1 MDQVTSSGLPR
12 GGALGA
18 LSHPL
23 PSGMRDLLPQEAEE
37 QLRLSR
43 QVLRTFELH
52 GFQQVVLPV
61 FEYADVLEQGLG
73 HIEPNSVLRFVEP
86 ETGEVVALRPDM
98 TPQVAR
104 LVATRLKDEPGP
116 LRLSYSGSVL
126 RRRHERARHHQQVVQ
141 AGIELVGRGGPDGDL
156 EVLRAATD
164 AVRSA
169 GLQDFVLDLGHGRI
183 AGELLADVP
192 AEARQELLE
201 SLTLKDGAELVRRA
215 EAARLP
221 RALVSALSALLELSG
236 GESVFREAKKT
247 LGDTAAWPLV
257 LEVERLFRAAEVA
270 QLAPDMVVDL
280 GETRSFQYYTGPL
293 FQVLAE
299 GPGQAVGAGGR
310 YDSLFGRFGAE
321 RPAAGFAVQI
331 DNLRW
336 ALGAAM
342 PENPEPRV
350 LVVTGAENGAV
361 EATLAALRAAKIAC
375 AVGPDESPLDYARS
389 WRYSHVAWLTAPER
403 ARLTRVTSLGR
414 AAPTGEAAGDQGLSE
429 VSLGE
434 VELRQL
440 SSKILAG

>member
-1 MDQVTSSGLPR
+1 MDQVTSSGLSR
-12 GGALGA
+12 GAALGA

-23 PSGMRDLLPQEAEE
+23 PSGMRDLLPQEADE

-43 QVLRTFELH
+43 VVLRTFELH

-116 LRLSYSGSVL
+116 IRMAYSGSVL

-169 GLQDFVLDLGHGRI
+169 GLSDFVLDLGHGRI
-183 AGELLADVP
+183 AGVLLESVSP
-192 AEARQELLE
+192 SVRQELLE
-201 SLTLKDGAELVRRA
+201 SLTLKDGTELVRRA
-215 EAARLP
+215 EAARLD
-221 RALVSALSALLELSG
+221 RSLVSALSALLELSG
-236 GESVFREAKKT
+236 GEAVFTAAKKT

-257 LEVERLFRAAEVA
+257 VEVERLFRGAAA
-270 QLAPDMVVDL
+270 AGLAPDMVVDL
-280 GETRSFQYYTGPL
+280 GETRAFEYYTGPL

-310 YDSLFGRFGAE
+310 YDSLFGRFGAD

-342 PENPEPRV
+342 PENQEARV
-350 LVVTGAENGAV
+350 LLVPGAEIGVAL
-361 EATLAALRAAKIAC
+361 ATLTTLRDAKIAC
-375 AVGPDESPLDYARS
+375 AVGPETNPLDYARS
-389 WRYSHVAWLTAPER
+389 WRYSHVVWLTAPER
-403 ARLTRVTSLGR
+403 ARLSRVTPS
-414 AAPTGEAAGDQGLSE
+414 GEQG
-429 VSLGE
+429 LGE
-434 VELRQL
+434 VDLRQL
-440 SSKILAG
+440 STKIIAG

>member
-12 GGALGA
+12 SAALGA

-23 PSGMRDLLPQEAEE
+23 PSGMRDLLPQEADE

-43 QVLRTFELH
+43 LVLRTFELH

-116 LRLSYSGSVL
+116 LRMSYSGSVL

-169 GLQDFVLDLGHGRI
+169 GLTDFVLDLGHGRI
-183 AGELLADVP
+183 AGVLL
-192 AEARQELLE
+192 EAVDPSVRQELLE
-201 SLTLKDGAELVRRA
+201 SLTLKDGTELVRRA
-215 EAARLP
+215 EAARLDGS
-221 RALVSALSALLELSG
+221 LVNALSALLELSG
-236 GESVFREAKKT
+236 GESVFAAAKKT
-247 LGDTAAWPLV
+247 LGDTVAWPLV
-257 LEVERLFRAAEVA
+257 VEVERLFRAAAAAE
-270 QLAPDMVVDL
+270 LAPDMVVDL
-280 GETRSFQYYTGPL
+280 GETRAFEYYTGPL

-336 ALGAAM
+336 ALGSAM

-350 LVVTGAENGAV
+350 LLVPGAESAVV
-361 EATLAALRAAKIAC
+361 EATLTALRDAKIAC
-375 AVGPDESPLDYARS
+375 AVGPETNPLDYARS
-389 WRYSHVAWLTAPER
+389 WRYSHVVWLTAPER
-403 ARLTRVTSLGR
+403 ARLSRVTPS
-414 AAPTGEAAGDQGLSE
+414 GEEG
-429 VSLGE
+429 LGE
-434 VELRQL
+434 VDLRQL
-440 SSKILAG
+440 STKIIAG